1 MIEELEKK
9 YDEFKSVIDV
19 LPVNTKASKKRKLGY
34 LEEAEKE
41 DKKIVKV
48 LKKELEKRLNQF
60 DNIKVSSNIKKI
72 EEELEKCN
80 ILNEW
85 NNYNT
90 PYEKMHLDY
99 YLYQLDRYYK
109 EDLTSVN
116 ECIRKILESFNN
128 VNIKLTSKDFDYN
141 IYSKSYIESI
151 LNNTPDK
158 DLIDIFEDL
167 YWKNSDIIKLI
178 GLNFRSI
185 YLRYEKKITK
195 YYEDR
200 HKEFLKNHNDNE
212 LYQMRLKLNSELNM
226 YIGRDYCLNFN
237 KFKDGD
243 YKLAD
248 FNDIEKKISK
258 YFSKESYNYYTLIE
272 LYNLLKE
279 YKLLLK
285 YKYLLEDMKTKL
297 NNKKDLKNA
306 RNNVLKKLKKEEGK
320 LKKLSSKQGGKK
332 KVDEKWLFDYNT
344 SINTISDLFK
354 ELDNANLDNLVFT
367 KLSQDSSILEVFKL
381 ICSNYLYFVNKTEEN
396 NEELQILNIDED
408 YEELKEFIN
417 NSVFNLI
424 NNIALLEEKQMK
436 QIIIDKYKLEN
447 ITLTIDSLLPDS
459 IDTTI
464 EEIKNL
470 INYED
475 VIASGINLD
484 DIDLFIEYSKMNN
497 K

>member
-1 MIEELEKK
+1 
-9 YDEFKSVIDV
+9 
-19 LPVNTKASKKRKLGY
+19 
-34 LEEAEKE
+34 
-41 DKKIVKV
+41 
-48 LKKELEKRLNQF
+48 
-60 DNIKVSSNIKKI
+60 
-72 EEELEKCN
+72 
-80 ILNEW
+80 
-85 NNYNT
+85 
-90 PYEKMHLDY
+90 
-99 YLYQLDRYYK
+99 
-109 EDLTSVN
+109 
-116 ECIRKILESFNN
+116 
-128 VNIKLTSKDFDYN
+128 
-141 IYSKSYIESI
+141 
-151 LNNTPDK
+151 
-158 DLIDIFEDL
+158 
-167 YWKNSDIIKLI
+167 
-178 GLNFRSI
+178 
-185 YLRYEKKITK
+185 
-195 YYEDR
+195 
-200 HKEFLKNHNDNE
+200 
-212 LYQMRLKLNSELNM
+212 
-226 YIGRDYCLNFN
+226 
-237 KFKDGD
+237 
-243 YKLAD
+243 
-248 FNDIEKKISK
+248 
-258 YFSKESYNYYTLIE
+258 
-272 LYNLLKE
+272 
-279 YKLLLK
+279 
-285 YKYLLEDMKTKL
+285 MKTKL